1 MCMIVLVAGP
11 LPPQPEPDVKPT
23 PPGIVFGILQLISLY
38 NRRIFLYLLTT
49 RIDIN
54 LEATRWYKT
63 LLSSDMSTNF

>member
-38 NRRIFLYLLTT
+38 NRRIFFIFVNHSY
-49 RIDIN
+49 
-54 LEATRWYKT
+54 
-63 LLSSDMSTNF
+63 